1 MASADGDN
9 QSAALIERQGTGG
22 RKKTESDLASQSFY
36 RKVATPEEKLASQ
49 SFYRKATPEEKEH
62 HKSLKKLGRKAQQEY
77 RKYLHET
84 RKKAKSKGEN
94 VKERQ
99 R

>member
-22 RKKTESDLASQSFY
+22 RKKTESELAYQSFM
-36 RKVATPEEKLASQ
+36 
-49 SFYRKATPEEKEH
+49 RKATPEEKEH
-62 HKSLKKLGRKAQQEY
+62 HKSLKKLGTKAQQEY
-77 RKYLHET
+77 RNTWHET